1 MGVIPDPILAWRV
14 LSPELGSHT
23 RCHTERRGANT
34 PPKWHSPSEVAL
46 AKRRVEEVVVGV
58 IVVVREAPNDR
69 GEEVDRWGAERMFE
83 GRRRTRSV
91 VSAWWRGAVQRP
103 KG

>member
-1 MGVIPDPILAWRV
+1 MGCR
-14 LSPELGSHT
+14 T
-23 RCHTERRGANT
+23 RNHTERRGANT
-34 PPKWHSPSEVAL
+34 LPLSGTRKAKWLLP
-46 AKRRVEEVVVGV
+46 KRRVHEVGEGV